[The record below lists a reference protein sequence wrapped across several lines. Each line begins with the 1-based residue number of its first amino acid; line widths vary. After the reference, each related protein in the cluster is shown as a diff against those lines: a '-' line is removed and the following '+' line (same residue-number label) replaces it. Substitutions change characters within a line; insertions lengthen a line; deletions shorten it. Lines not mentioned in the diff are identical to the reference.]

1 MRQEAFRQAS
11 EQLLSP
17 SVWTGLDLDGDGDG
31 EHNNLALGVDTN
43 SKKAINEIQPTD
55 L

>member
-1 MRQEAFRQAS
+1 MRQEASRQAS

-17 SVWTGLDLDGDGDG
+17 SVWTGLDLDGDG

-43 SKKAINEIQPTD
+43 SRKAINEIQPTD